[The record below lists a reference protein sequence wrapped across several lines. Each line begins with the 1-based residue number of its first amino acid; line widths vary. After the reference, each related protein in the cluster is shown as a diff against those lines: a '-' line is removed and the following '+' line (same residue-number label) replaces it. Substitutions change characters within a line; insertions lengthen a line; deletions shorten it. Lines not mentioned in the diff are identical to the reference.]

1 MTITLLLDSAG
12 SALKP
17 SPQTLHNKLCHHQLD
32 LPAVSEPI
40 SIFLLSLLFFVLLLF
55 FFFFSAV
62 ALLSPHFCPSCPPWT
77 GGRENVFHLH
87 VLVRPRIMI
96 DDRGFVCRGKREGD
110 RAWPNVVA
118 GSGIRTAR
126 RVARDSART
135 CLRSPSCLPRAS
147 APFLRSSAHRV
158 AYASRE

>member
-1 MTITLLLDSAG
+1 MLLDSAG
-12 SALKP
+12 SALKL
-17 SPQTLHNKLCHHQLD
+17 SPQTLQQQTLSPPTRSSGGIRADID
-32 LPAVSEPI
+32 LS
-40 SIFLLSLLFFVLLLF
+40 SFSSFLLLLF
-55 FFFFSAV
+55 RGGTSVSA
-62 ALLSPHFCPSCPPWT
+62 CPSCPPWT

-147 APFLRSSAHRV
+147 APFLRSSAHRE